1 MNRPNEAPMPDP
13 LAYYLTWTTYG
24 TWLPG
29 DERGWVK
36 FGRGQQQPDSIR
48 KIEAEARMTED
59 ACRLDQEQ
67 CAVVEKTIVDHCR
80 IRGWELFAKNC
91 RSNHVHVVV
100 AADIKP
106 EAVREQLKAW
116 CTRKLKELERQRR
129 GQGGVRENWWTER
142 GSRLYINDPEG
153 LDAVIQYVNDGQD
166 DPQNRWKYQPDA
178 QARESDAEV
187 EVNKPQYTLACASG
201 WYASGWYECVR
212 KHGDQD
218 GNHEP
223 RTRWQGP
230 RPVER
235 GLAALCRA
243 GNQGRPRQ

>member
-1 MNRPNEAPMPDP
+1 MSRPNEPPMPDP
-13 LAYYLTWTTYG
+13 LAYYLTWPTYG

-36 FGRGQQQPDSIR
+36 FGCGQQLPDPIR

-67 CAVVEKTIVDHCR
+67 CAVVEKTIVEHCR

-100 AADIKP
+100 AADIRP

-129 GQGGVRENWWTER
+129 GVLTRSASEGGMPLDNEVREKWWAER
-142 GSRLYINDPEG
+142 GSRRYINDQDG
-153 LDAVIQYVNDGQD
+153 LDAVVQYVNDGQD
-166 DPQNRWKYQPDA
+166 DPKNR
-178 QARESDAEV
+178 
-187 EVNKPQYTLACASG
+187 
-201 WYASGWYECVR
+201 
-212 KHGDQD
+212 
-218 GNHEP
+218 
-223 RTRWQGP
+223 
-230 RPVER
+230 
-235 GLAALCRA
+235 
-243 GNQGRPRQ
+243 